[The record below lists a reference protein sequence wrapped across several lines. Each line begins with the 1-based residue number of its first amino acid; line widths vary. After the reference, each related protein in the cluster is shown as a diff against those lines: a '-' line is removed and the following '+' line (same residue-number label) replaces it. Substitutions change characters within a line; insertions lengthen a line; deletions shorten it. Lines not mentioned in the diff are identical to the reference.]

1 MQFAGGLHDTAE
13 LRTLADRVEIG
24 VAVHDVQSE
33 ADIGDRLGDLAGPG
47 AALAGVMMGEDQLY
61 AVAEAVCGALRLAGE
76 LARGA
81 ESGRTSDL

>member
-1 MQFAGGLHDTAE
+1 
-13 LRTLADRVEIG
+13 
-24 VAVHDVQSE
+24 
-33 ADIGDRLGDLAGPG
+33 
-47 AALAGVMMGEDQLY
+47 MMGEDQLY